1 MTTSERLEVARWE
14 VRRHSEALG
23 RALDDWDALPSC
35 SWGKLES
42 DPGKVRLL
50 DQILYRFMK
59 LQDAVGE
66 RLVPATLAWLAEP
79 YEDRPMRDRLD
90 RLERLGYLDA
100 MTWLEWRDVRNRLA
114 HEVPDPPELRWAALR
129 AALAAAQALLACAC
143 HWLGKLP
150 PGPAP
155 TAPA

>member
-35 SWGKLES
+35 SWGELES
-42 DPGKVRLL
+42 DPARVGLL
-50 DQILYRFMK
+50 DQILYRFME

-79 YEDRPMRDRLD
+79 YADRPMRDRLD

-114 HEVPDPPELRWAALR
+114 HEVRDQPELRWATLR
-129 AALAAAQALLACAC
+129 AALAAAQALLACAR